1 MQWKNAQIAIT
12 GAGSGI
18 GRALAHALARR
29 GAHLWLTDI
38 DEQAAQTV
46 RDEIGGG
53 EAQGMDVR
61 DADAFRRHIDSIV
74 DATGRIDVLFNNA
87 GIGIGGD
94 ALDLELEHYDRS
106 LDVNVRG
113 VVHGVLAAQPHMTR
127 QRSGVLVNVASA
139 AGLLGVPLMAPYSMS
154 KFAVVGLS
162 RSLRVELAEHGV
174 QVCVLCPTA
183 IETPLLD
190 KPLDPVD
197 DSAIWRPDIRRY
209 LTKVGGAPFPVDRFV
224 ERALRR
230 IEKNH
235 AVIVEPGG
243 ARVRIAL
250 ARWFPGLVETIGR
263 RAYREEIAGKPAS
276 GS

>member
-38 DEQAAQTV
+38 DEQAARTV
-46 RDEIGGG
+46 RDEIGSG

-61 DADAFRRHIDSIV
+61 DAEAFRRHIDGIV
-74 DATGRIDVLFNNA
+74 ESTGRIDVLFNNA

-94 ALDLELEHYDRS
+94 ALDLEVEHYDRS

-113 VVHGVLAAQPHMTR
+113 VVHGVLAAQPHMAR

-250 ARWFPGLVETIGR
+250 ARWFPGLVEVIGR
-263 RAYREEIAGKPAS
+263 RAYREEIAGKPPS
-276 GS
+276 

>member
-1 MQWKNAQIAIT
+1 MHWKEAQVAIT

-18 GRALAHALARR
+18 GRALAHALSKR
-29 GAHLWLTDI
+29 GANLWLSDI
-38 DEQAAQTV
+38 DGDSAQRV
-46 RDEIGGG
+46 GEEVGGG
-53 EAQGMDVR
+53 EAAQLDVQ
-61 DADAFRRHIDSIV
+61 DAEAFRRHIDGVV
-74 DATGRIDVLFNNA
+74 DASGRIDVLFNNA

-94 ALDLELEHYDRS
+94 ALDLEVEHYDRS

-113 VVHGVLAAQPHMTR
+113 VVHGVLAAQPHMTK

-162 RSLRVELAEHGV
+162 RSLRIELAEYGV
-174 QVCVLCPTA
+174 QVSVLCPTA

-190 KPLDPVD
+190 KPMSPVEG
-197 DSAIWRPDIRRY
+197 SAIWRPDIRTY

-235 AVIVEPGG
+235 AVIIEPGG
-243 ARVRIAL
+243 ARIRVAL
-250 ARWFPGLVETIGR
+250 ANWFPGLVERIGR
-263 RAYREEIAGKPAS
+263 LAFREEIAKKPAP